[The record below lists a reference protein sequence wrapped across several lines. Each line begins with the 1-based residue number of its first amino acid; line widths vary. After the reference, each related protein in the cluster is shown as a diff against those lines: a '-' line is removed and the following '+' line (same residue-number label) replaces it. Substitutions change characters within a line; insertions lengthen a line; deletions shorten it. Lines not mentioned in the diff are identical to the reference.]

1 MYPDLRI
8 TQSTP
13 RRAVIDIEG
22 TIGADLEPVASPQA
36 PVSTYRRFR
45 EKLDRLAALRA
56 SEVVVN
62 IRSTGG
68 SLADAFLI
76 FEALCNL
83 DAQVTTRCWGYTA
96 SAATVIAQAASPRC
110 REISANC
117 LYLIHCSE
125 SAAEGNH
132 ADFERSLDLLRQTD
146 RRVAQLYAARSG
158 RPADQFMT
166 IMARGGGRGCWL
178 SPEETLQA
186 GLADRIIRSENNTS
200 NKLKFS
206 DGSSGT
212 AACSGLHGEPP
223 DRPSLPRVGFFRRYV
238 ANLRAA
244 LHHRLAESLHAP
256 LRYTPVEQIDTPAGP
271 ETDTTDAMDTVRRA
285 AMGTDVPNLTDT
297 VTPDADMLAS
307 TVPEPAVPDSCAPTS
322 AASDPTLP
330 VTGVPEP
337 SVPDPDACPA
347 ASGSTGIS
355 GVAVQGYAGDPETAA
370 ESVRSTVRATATRCK
385 EDPSPAD
392 DPHTTPNQDAYRAD
406 ASRLRTSI

>member
-1 MYPDLRI
+1 MYPDLHI

-13 RRAVIDIEG
+13 RCAVIDIEG
-22 TIGADLEPVASPQA
+22 TIGADLEAVASPQA

-45 EKLDRLAALRA
+45 EKLDRLAAVRA

-68 SLADAFLI
+68 GLADAFLI
-76 FEALCNL
+76 YEALCSL

-96 SAATVIAQAASPRC
+96 SAATVIAQAASPRR

-132 ADFERSLDLLRQTD
+132 ADLERSLDLLRQTD
-146 RRVAQLYAARSG
+146 RRIADLYAARSG
-158 RPADQFMT
+158 RPADEFLT
-166 IMARGGGRGCWL
+166 LMARGGGRGCWL

-200 NKLKFS
+200 NKLKFMVG
-206 DGSSGT
+206 GSQP
-212 AACSGLHGEPP
+212 AACSVPHTEPP
-223 DRPSLPRVGFFRRYV
+223 NRPALPQVGFFRRYA

-244 LHHRLAESLHAP
+244 LHRRLAESLHAP
-256 LRYTPVEQIDTPAGP
+256 LRYSPVEQPAPPVAPDTDTSETAMSQTDTPNVMETNSEPAFP
-271 ETDTTDAMDTVRRA
+271 ETVA
-285 AMGTDVPNLTDT
+285 L
-297 VTPDADMLAS
+297 
-307 TVPEPAVPDSCAPTS
+307 EPAVPVSGTCPS
-322 AASDPTLP
+322 AASESAD
-330 VTGVPEP
+330 V
-337 SVPDPDACPA
+337 
-347 ASGSTGIS
+347 SGIE
-355 GVAVQGYAGDPETAA
+355 VQGYAVDSETAA
-370 ESVRSTVRATATRCK
+370 ESVRSAVRATATRRK

-406 ASRLRTSI
+406 ASRLRTSV

>member
-132 ADFERSLDLLRQTD
+132 ADLERSLDLLRQTD

-166 IMARGGGRGCWL
+166 LMARGSGRGCWL

-186 GLADRIIRSENNTS
+186 GLADRIIRSENNIS
-200 NKLKFS
+200 NKLKLS
-206 DGSSGT
+206 VGSSGT

-223 DRPSLPRVGFFRRYV
+223 DRPSLPRIGFFRRYA

-244 LHHRLAESLHAP
+244 LHHRLAVSLHAP

-271 ETDTTDAMDTVRRA
+271 ETDTTDAMDTV
-285 AMGTDVPNLTDT
+285 TPN
-297 VTPDADMLAS
+297 ADMLAF
-307 TVPEPAVPDSCAPTS
+307 TVPEPAVPDPCAPTS

-330 VTGVPEP
+330 VTVVPEP
-337 SVPDPDACPA
+337 AVPDSDACPA

-370 ESVRSTVRATATRCK
+370 ESARSTVRATATRCK